1 LLTGQQWSER
11 TINEEIERRTN
22 FELLIDQTLAEGG
35 INKKAVHEI
44 TECSKTIKEQLEHR
58 IT

>member
-1 LLTGQQWSER
+1 
-11 TINEEIERRTN
+11 
-22 FELLIDQTLAEGG
+22 LLIDQTLADGG